1 MDSNT
6 ERYNNSEI
14 GLSDIRSGL
23 RRVIDRIFGGDKA
36 VWAVTVSM
44 LVISVFVSYSAL
56 AYKEELTATEQL
68 IDQLKMIALGAVGL
82 FVMSVFKYQWY
93 RRFITLGYVVS
104 LLLTI
109 AMLLWGTKVGGVRRS
124 LPLMGIEFQPFEL
137 LKIMVV
143 LMLADALAKRQKI
156 IDHTTMVPSLN
167 VVQWF
172 KDPKRRD
179 IGIIMDHT
187 LPLLGPM
194 AVACLITAQ
203 TSNSTTLIIAICCFV
218 MLFIGR
224 MQLKDLGKLLIVYI
238 LAGVAV
244 FFLVSH
250 RSDTGQSRLKDFVPN
265 MFKEYSV
272 VEKDSLRYYY
282 NPEESDQ
289 STNAKMSVATGG
301 IFGKGPGMSTH
312 RSILQE
318 AESDMAYAFFIE
330 EYGIMGG
337 FVVLILFLILF
348 YRSIRIFNRCG
359 TAFPSLVVL
368 GLSMTIVLQAFMHMM
383 VSVSL
388 FPLTGQ
394 QLPLISKGGTSLIFT
409 LGAIGM
415 ILNISRQTERN
426 THDRPKEES
435 MLER

>member
-1 MDSNT
+1 MDNNT
-6 ERYNNSEI
+6 EQYHNEEI
-14 GLSDIRSGL
+14 QLSDIRSGL
-23 RRVIDRIFGGDKA
+23 RQLIDRIFGGDKA
-36 VWAVTVSM
+36 VWAVTVSL
-44 LVISVFVSYSAL
+44 LVISIFVAYSAL
-56 AYKEELTATEQL
+56 AYKESLSSTDQL

-82 FVMSVFKYQWY
+82 FVMSFFKYQWY
-93 RRFITLGYVVS
+93 RRFIKLGYLLS
-104 LLLTI
+104 LLLTL
-109 AMLLWGTKVGGVRRS
+109 AMLIWGTEVGGVKRS

-156 IDHTTMVPSLN
+156 IDHTAMVPSLN

-194 AVACLITAQ
+194 IVACLITVQ
-203 TSNSTTLIIAICCFV
+203 TSNSTTLIIAASCLV

-224 MQLKDLGKLLIVYI
+224 MQMKDLGKLLIVFI
-238 LAGVAV
+238 VGGVLV
-244 FFLVSH
+244 FLLLSD
-250 RSDTGQSRLKDFVPN
+250 RSDTGKSRLNSFSPN

-272 VEKDSLRYYY
+272 IESDGLRYYY
-282 NPEESDQ
+282 NPDESDQ
-289 STNAKMSVATGG
+289 STNAKMSIATGG
-301 IFGKGPGMSTH
+301 LFGKGPGMSTH

-348 YRSIRIFNRCG
+348 YRSIRIFQRCG

-383 VSVSL
+383 VSVAL

-409 LGAIGM
+409 LAAIGM

-426 THDRPKEES
+426 TLDRPKEES